1 MEVIK
6 EEPNSDEEIHPIS
19 SQNEH
24 CLVYTKDNH
33 SVHATFFVVGTE
45 TEVRFSYCYL
55 LDLLTFYTVALLA
68 VVQYWHIA
76 LN

>member
-45 TEVRFSYCYL
+45 TEN
-55 LDLLTFYTVALLA
+55 AIQMA
-68 VVQYWHIA
+68 VMCSMRCE
-76 LN
+76 